1 MVISLCIPLFIGTL
15 PLPEFSTFDL
25 EEKLRD
31 LRNEL
36 EMMEGK

>member
-1 MVISLCIPLFIGTL
+1 ML
-15 PLPEFSTFDL
+15 PLPGFSTFDL
-25 EEKLRD
+25 EEKLGD